1 MGKGPAEH
9 DTVAFD
15 ALALTGRV
23 ALVTGGSRG
32 IGRAVVERLASR
44 GARVAFTYRERDDA
58 AREVVAGLEAHGYA
72 AAAFKAD
79 VADESQVQTAVAAAI
94 EALGPV
100 DILVNNAGVSR
111 DGYFMMMDRARW
123 DAVLRPNLDGAFFA
137 TRAVVRGMLMRRW
150 GRIVNMTSPSAVA
163 GLPGQANYAASKAGL
178 IGLTR
183 ALSRELGPK
192 GVLVNAVMPG
202 LIDTAMTAAIPEAQ
216 RAAHLDNVPLGRLGT
231 PEDVAELVAFLASD
245 AAAYMTGQV
254 IGVDG
259 GLV

>member
-1 MGKGPAEH
+1 
-9 DTVAFD
+9 VAFE
-15 ALALTGRV
+15 ALSLSGRV

-32 IGRAVVERLASR
+32 IGRAIVERLASR
-44 GARVAFTYRERDDA
+44 GAAVAFTYQSREDA
-58 AREVVAGLEAHGYA
+58 ARDVVASLDARGHHVTALR
-72 AAAFKAD
+72 AD
-79 VADESQVQTAVAAAI
+79 VSDEAQVQAAVADVVQRV
-94 EALGPV
+94 GPV
-100 DILVNNAGVSR
+100 DILVNNAGIAR
-111 DGYFMMMDRARW
+111 DGYFMMMDRTRW
-123 DAVLRPNLDGAFFA
+123 DAVMRTNLDGAFLC

-150 GRIVNMTSPSAVA
+150 GRVINLTSPSAVA

-183 ALSRELGPK
+183 ALARELSPK

-202 LIDTAMTAAIPEAQ
+202 LIDTEMTAAIPETQ
-216 RAAHLDNVPLGRLGT
+216 RAAHLANVPVGRLGT
-231 PEDVAELVAFLASD
+231 PDEVAEVAAFLASD

>member
-1 MGKGPAEH
+1 M
-9 DTVAFD
+9 AFD

-44 GARVAFTYRERDDA
+44 GASVAFTYREREDA
-58 AREVVAGLEAHGYA
+58 AREVVAGLDAQGHVASAFQADASDEAQVLA
-72 AAAFKAD
+72 AVSA
-79 VADESQVQTAVAAAI
+79 VVQ
-94 EALGPV
+94 ALGPV
-100 DILVNNAGVSR
+100 DILVNNAGVAR
-111 DGYFMMMDRARW
+111 DGYFMMMDRSRW
-123 DAVLRPNLDGAFFA
+123 DAVMRTNLDGAFFA

-183 ALSRELGPK
+183 ALSRELAPK

-202 LIDTAMTAAIPEAQ
+202 LIDTEMTAAIPAAQ
-216 RAAHLDNVPLGRLGT
+216 RVSHLDNVPLGRLGT
-231 PEDVAELVAFLASD
+231 PGEVAELVAFLASD

>member
-1 MGKGPAEH
+1 
-9 DTVAFD
+9 
-15 ALALTGRV
+15 
-23 ALVTGGSRG
+23 
-32 IGRAVVERLASR
+32 
-44 GARVAFTYRERDDA
+44 VAFTYREREDA
-58 AREVVAGLEAHGYA
+58 AREVVAALDACGHA
-72 AAAFKAD
+72 AVAFRAD
-79 VADESQVQTAVAAAI
+79 AADEAQVQAAVTGATD
-94 EALGPV
+94 ALGPV
-100 DILVNNAGVSR
+100 DILVNNAGIAR

-163 GLPGQANYAASKAGL
+163 GLPGQANYAAAKGGL

-183 ALSRELGPK
+183 ALSRELAPK

-202 LIDTAMTAAIPEAQ
+202 LIDTAMTTAIPEAQ
-216 RAAHLDNVPLGRLGT
+216 RNAHLANVPVGRLGT
-231 PEDVAELVAFLASD
+231 PDEVAELVAFLASD
-245 AAAYMTGQV
+245 AAAYVTGQV

>member
-1 MGKGPAEH
+1 
-9 DTVAFD
+9 VAFD

-32 IGRAVVERLASR
+32 IGKAVVERLAAR
-44 GARVAFTYRERDDA
+44 GARVAFTYREREDA
-58 AREVVAGLEAHGYA
+58 AREVVATLDARGHA
-72 AAAFKAD
+72 AVAFRAD
-79 VADESQVQTAVAAAI
+79 AADEAQVQAAVTGATD
-94 EALGPV
+94 ALGPV
-100 DILVNNAGVSR
+100 DILVNNAGIAR

-163 GLPGQANYAASKAGL
+163 GLPGQANYAAAKGGL

-183 ALSRELGPK
+183 ALSRELAPK

-202 LIDTAMTAAIPEAQ
+202 LIDTAMTTAIPEAQ
-216 RAAHLDNVPLGRLGT
+216 RNAHLANVPVGRLGT
-231 PEDVAELVAFLASD
+231 PDEVAELVAFLASD
-245 AAAYMTGQV
+245 AAAYVTGQV

>member
-1 MGKGPAEH
+1 
-9 DTVAFD
+9 VAFD

-32 IGRAVVERLASR
+32 IGKAVVERLAAR
-44 GARVAFTYRERDDA
+44 GARVAFTYREREDA
-58 AREVVAGLEAHGYA
+58 AREVVAALDARGHAVV
-72 AAAFKAD
+72 AFRAD
-79 VADESQVQTAVAAAI
+79 AADESQVQAAVTGATD
-94 EALGPV
+94 ALGPV
-100 DILVNNAGVSR
+100 DILVNNAGIAR

-163 GLPGQANYAASKAGL
+163 GLPGQANYAAAKGGL

-183 ALSRELGPK
+183 ALSRELAPK

-202 LIDTAMTAAIPEAQ
+202 LIDTAMTTAIPEAQ
-216 RAAHLDNVPLGRLGT
+216 RNAHLANVPVGRLGT
-231 PEDVAELVAFLASD
+231 PDEVAELVAFLASD
-245 AAAYMTGQV
+245 AAAYVTGQV

>member
-1 MGKGPAEH
+1 
-9 DTVAFD
+9 VAFE
-15 ALALTGRV
+15 ALSLNGRV

-32 IGRAVVERLASR
+32 IGRAIVERLASR
-44 GARVAFTYRERDDA
+44 GAAVAFTYLAREDA
-58 AREVVAGLEAHGYA
+58 AQDVVEQLRSRGHGVA
-72 AAAFKAD
+72 ALQAD
-79 VADESQVQTAVAAAI
+79 VADETQVQAAVAATV
-94 EALGPV
+94 EQLGPV
-100 DILVNNAGVSR
+100 DILVNNAGITR

-123 DAVLRPNLDGAFFA
+123 DAVMRTNLDGAFHC

-163 GLPGQANYAASKAGL
+163 GLPGQANYAASKAGV

-183 ALSRELGPK
+183 ALARELSPK

-202 LIDTAMTAAIPEAQ
+202 LIDTEMTAAIPAAQ
-216 RAAHLDNVPLGRLGT
+216 RDGHLANVPVGRLGT
-231 PEDVAELVAFLASD
+231 PGEVAELAAFLASD
-245 AAAYMTGQV
+245 AAAYVTGQV

>member
-1 MGKGPAEH
+1 
-9 DTVAFD
+9 VAFD
-15 ALALTGRV
+15 GLALTGRV

-32 IGRAVVERLASR
+32 IGRAVVELLARR
-44 GARVAFTYRERDDA
+44 GAAVAFTYREREDA
-58 AREVVAGLEAHGYA
+58 ASTLVASLEEAGHA
-72 AAAFKAD
+72 AVGHKAD
-79 VADESQVQTAVAAAI
+79 VADEGQVLAAI
-94 EALGPV
+94 DEIVGRLGPI
-100 DILVNNAGVSR
+100 DILVNNAGITR

-123 DAVLRPNLDGAFFA
+123 DAVMRTNLDGAYTC
-137 TRAVVRGMLMRRW
+137 TRAVVRGMLSRRW

-163 GLPGQANYAASKAGL
+163 GLPGQANYAASKGGV

-183 ALSRELGPK
+183 ALARELSPR

-202 LIDTAMTAAIPEAQ
+202 LIDTEMTAAIPETA
-216 RAAHLDNVPLGRLGT
+216 REAHLRNVPVGRLGT
-231 PEDVAELVAFLASD
+231 PREVAELVAFLASD